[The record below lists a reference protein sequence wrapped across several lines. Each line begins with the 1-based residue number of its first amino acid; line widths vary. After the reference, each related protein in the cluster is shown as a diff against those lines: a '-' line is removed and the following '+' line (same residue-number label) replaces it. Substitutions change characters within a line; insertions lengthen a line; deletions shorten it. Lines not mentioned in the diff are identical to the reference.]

1 MSISPQSVSADA
13 QARVN
18 TDREIAVMKKTQDV
32 AKDQAQALVNLV
44 KQAPMP
50 PHVGTTINVVA

>member
-1 MSISPQSVSADA
+1 
-13 QARVN
+13 
-18 TDREIAVMKKTQDV
+18 MKKTQDV

-50 PHVGTTINVVA
+50 PHVGNTVNVVA